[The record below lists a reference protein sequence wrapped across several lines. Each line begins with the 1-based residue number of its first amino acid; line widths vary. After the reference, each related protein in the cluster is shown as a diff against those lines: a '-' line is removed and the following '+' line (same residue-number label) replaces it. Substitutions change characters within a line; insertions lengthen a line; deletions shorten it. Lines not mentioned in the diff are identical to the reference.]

1 MKQELKQKYSV
12 VLLLVV
18 LLSGFFSPITAY
30 AVSESGNFADVP
42 DDHYEKANL
51 LVALEEELVEI
62 GLSLEIFANTSIDF
76 ENLQYQSLLPAEER
90 SERNLPAVTPVVPF
104 EFPKV
109 KQFATRIYGN
119 NPTNDQLMHTFML
132 YYFDVHDYERNA
144 GLVGDRLPLRYYP
157 EYYTFND
164 TNAYNAFLRTTTG
177 AKYLNFALSSYDT
190 VISLKDYFSNLDIYN
205 LKNHVSNVKKSI
217 AGYKTLEHG
226 ASFIDAIHKYF
237 TEEKPSL
244 ESINSPEKFMEEISK
259 IIDTQETIDQASKKA
274 LKGMYDTVL
283 DSVFLLLMGANPI
296 GIAGIAT
303 MYVTAMATMY
313 VSIIDLAAI
322 NTLAGTR
329 NSRLNFRQLNN
340 WGMW

>member
-1 MKQELKQKYSV
+1 MKQKLKQKYSV
-12 VLLLVV
+12 ILLLVV

-76 ENLQYQSLLPAEER
+76 ENLQYQSLMPTEER

-132 YYFDVHDYERNA
+132 YYFDVHDYDRNA

-190 VISLKDYFSNLDIYN
+190 VTSLKDYFSQTSISEIRNQASFVKTTIASAKLKLDTKD
-205 LKNHVSNVKKSI
+205 LFKSI
-217 AGYKTLEHG
+217 QSTFEDYNTL
-226 ASFIDAIHKYF
+226 K
-237 TEEKPSL
+237 
-244 ESINSPEKFMEEISK
+244 SINSPEKFMEEISNM
-259 IIDTQETIDQASKKA
+259 IDTQETIDQASKKA